1 MYARFEGLGES
12 YSCQL
17 IFARNKIVHDIT
29 IPHTELEAA
38 VLNVSTGHIVHVSLK
53 ERHKKCWK
61 ITDSQVV
68 LHWVNSTKA
77 ALKPWV
83 RNRVAEITRLPE
95 RSNWYFAKSKDM
107 VLDLWKRKGVT
118 IDQVQPGSPW
128 IDGLPW
134 MRESAE
140 NFTLQSVTDLKL
152 SFKEDCEVNKEL
164 IIPEVVHYT
173 QCLLVKYVPKEIAK

>member
-1 MYARFEGLGES
+1 MGGGGGGGYTHGGLYIGGGGGAYTRGGIHGGNISISRLGES

-29 IPHTELEAA
+29 IPHDELEAA
-38 VLNVSTGHIVHVSLK
+38 LLNVSTGHIVHASLK

-61 ITDSQVV
+61 ITDSQVI
-68 LHWVNSTKA
+68 LHWVNSNKA

-83 RNRVAEITRLPE
+83 RNRLVEITRLSE

-107 VLDLWKRKGVT
+107 VVDLWKRKGIT

-128 IDGLPW
+128 IDGFPW
-134 MRESAE
+134 MQESAE
-140 NFTLQSVTDLKL
+140 TSLCNRLP
-152 SFKEDCEVNKEL
+152 
-164 IIPEVVHYT
+164 I
-173 QCLLVKYVPKEIAK
+173 